1 MLLLSAPSLKSKKR
15 NAFLSLITHE
25 QAVFVGRAGE
35 VEANAEAWE
44 KDFAEVYKK
53 KIRLTK
59 KLLTRIETHFI
70 DPAHIYTYTST

>member
-53 KIRLTK
+53 KF
-59 KLLTRIETHFI
+59 HFI